1 MSERS
6 RKRTYTSQFRLTC
19 LTKLSEQLAHSRSRE
34 EAIGV
39 TATSLGVPITT
50 LRRWAHEELGPARAD
65 AADEPVRVRELTRE
79 NEALRAAVAEL
90 TRLANGEGAI
100 AHTVSYLDEQRDLP
114 AGR

>member
-1 MSERS
+1 MSERG

-39 TATSLGVPITT
+39 TATSMGVPITT
-50 LRRWAHEELGPARAD
+50 LRRWAHEELGPARAES
-65 AADEPVRVRELTRE
+65 ADEPLRVRELTRE
-79 NEALRAAVAEL
+79 NEVLRAAVAEL
-90 TRLANGEGAI
+90 TRLANGEGAVT
-100 AHTVSYLDEQRDLP
+100 HSVSYVDGRDLP